1 MSAMVVIPARLRS
14 SRLPDKVLLPLGDRT
29 LLEHSHDVALR
40 ADCGPVLV
48 LTDAEPVAY
57 AVRAFGG
64 EVLMTD
70 PALESG
76 TARIASIA
84 DRLRCDVVVNL
95 QADSPLLDPAVLA
108 EAAAEA
114 ESGGADVTLPVY
126 PLTTDADIH
135 DPNVVKVVRGRD
147 GRVLYCSRSP
157 VPHVRDHNGTWLNR
171 GTRFW
176 GHAGVYAYRRSF
188 LRDFA
193 ALPPSPLEDAER
205 LEQLRWL
212 EAGARLHSFVV
223 DPQPPS
229 VDTAADLERVRGLLE
244 ERVG

>member
-1 MSAMVVIPARLRS
+1 MIVIPARLRS
-14 SRLPDKVLLPLGDRT
+14 TRLPDKVLLPLGDRT
-29 LLEHSHDVALR
+29 LLEHSHDVAVR

-48 LTDAEPVAY
+48 LTDAEAVAY

-64 EVLMTD
+64 EVVMTD

-84 DRLRCDVVVNL
+84 HRLDCDVIVNL
-95 QADSPLLDPAVLA
+95 QADSPLLDPSVLA

-114 ESGGADVTLPVY
+114 ERSAADVTLPVY
-126 PLTTDADIH
+126 RLTTDDDVH
-135 DPNVVKVVRGRD
+135 DPNVVKVVRGAD

-176 GHAGVYAYRRSF
+176 GHAGVYAYRGSF
-188 LRDFA
+188 LRSFDT
-193 ALPPSPLEDAER
+193 LPASALEDAER

-212 EAGARLHSFVV
+212 EAGASLHSFEV

-229 VDTAADLERVRGLLE
+229 VDTVADLERVRELLQ
-244 ERVG
+244 ERVA